1 MFMQTNT
8 DTETNIA
15 GAMLIEAIESANPV
29 QVDTL
34 WSILKYKEIGILR
47 KVKCMSEV
55 LDLNT
60 SAVID
65 ELPTDEEGR
74 VLDYKTRHMIHDVLI
89 KVS

>member
-1 MFMQTNT
+1 MHT
-8 DTETNIA
+8 DIKMTEKA
-15 GAMLIEAIESANPV
+15 GTTLIKAIEDANPT

-55 LDLNT
+55 LHLNT
-60 SAVID
+60 CVVIE

>member
-1 MFMQTNT
+1 MQTQINKST
-8 DTETNIA
+8 TT
-15 GAMLIEAIESANPV
+15 GGTTLIEAIETANPV

-55 LDLNT
+55 LHLNIPT
-60 SAVID
+60 VID
-65 ELPTDEEGR
+65 ELPTDEDGR

>member
-1 MFMQTNT
+1 MNT
-8 DTETNIA
+8 DTTQEIGTTLVN
-15 GAMLIEAIESANPV
+15 AIKDANPV

-55 LDLNT
+55 LHLNT
-60 SAVID
+60 GAVIN
-65 ELPTDEEGR
+65 ELPTDDEGR

>member
-1 MFMQTNT
+1 MQTYT
-8 DTETNIA
+8 DITVDI
-15 GAMLIEAIESANPV
+15 GATLINAIKDASPV

-47 KVKCMSEV
+47 KVKCMSQV
-55 LDLNT
+55 LQIDT

-65 ELPTDEEGR
+65 ELPRDDEGR
-74 VLDYKTRHMIHDVLI
+74 LLDYKTRHIIHDVLI

>member
-1 MFMQTNT
+1 MQTNT
-8 DTETNIA
+8 DIETNTT
-15 GAMLIEAIESANPV
+15 GATLMEAIESANPV

-47 KVKCMSEV
+47 KVKCMSDV

-60 SAVID
+60 HTVIN
-65 ELPTDEEGR
+65 ELPTDEDGR

>member
-1 MFMQTNT
+1 MNT
-8 DTETNIA
+8 DTTREI
-15 GAMLIEAIESANPV
+15 GATLVNAIKSANPV

-55 LDLNT
+55 LHLNT
-60 SAVID
+60 GAVIE
-65 ELPTDEEGR
+65 ELPTDDEGR
-74 VLDYKTRHMIHDVLI
+74 VLDYKTRHIIHDVLI

>member
-1 MFMQTNT
+1 MQTET
-8 DTETNIA
+8 KMTEKIGTT
-15 GAMLIEAIESANPV
+15 LIKAIEDANPT

-55 LDLNT
+55 LHLNT
-60 SAVID
+60 CVVIE

>member
-1 MFMQTNT
+1 MYMSTT
-8 DTETNIA
+8 DTETDVSATLIA
-15 GAMLIEAIESANPV
+15 AIETANPV
-29 QVDTL
+29 QIDTL

-55 LDLNT
+55 LRLNT
-60 SAVID
+60 GAVIN
-65 ELPTDEEGR
+65 ELPKDDEGR

>member
-1 MFMQTNT
+1 MQTQINKSST
-8 DTETNIA
+8 GSAT
-15 GAMLIEAIESANPV
+15 LIQAIETANPV

-55 LDLNT
+55 LHLNT
-60 SAVID
+60 PTVID
-65 ELPTDEEGR
+65 ELPTDDEGR
-74 VLDYKTRHMIHDVLI
+74 ILDYKTRHMIHDVLI

>member
-1 MFMQTNT
+1 MQTKT
-8 DTETNIA
+8 DTKTT
-15 GAMLIEAIESANPV
+15 GDTLIKAIETANPI

-47 KVKCMSEV
+47 NVKCMSEV
-55 LDLNT
+55 LHLNT
-60 SAVID
+60 PAVIN

>member
-1 MFMQTNT
+1 MQTNT
-8 DTETNIA
+8 DMQPQTI
-15 GAMLIEAIESANPV
+15 GAILMEAIEIASPI

-55 LDLNT
+55 LRLNT
-60 SAVID
+60 SEVIN

-74 VLDYKTRHMIHDVLI
+74 VLDYKTRHMIRDVLI

>member
-1 MFMQTNT
+1 MQTNT
-8 DTETNIA
+8 DIQINTA
-15 GAMLIEAIESANPV
+15 GAILVEAIESANPV

-47 KVKCMSEV
+47 KVKCMSDV
-55 LDLNT
+55 LHLNT
-60 SAVID
+60 SAVIN

>member
-1 MFMQTNT
+1 MV
-8 DTETNIA
+8 D
-15 GAMLIEAIESANPV
+15 AIKTASPV

-55 LDLNT
+55 LHLNT
-60 SAVID
+60 GAVID
-65 ELPTDEEGR
+65 ELPTDDEGR

>member
-1 MFMQTNT
+1 M
-8 DTETNIA
+8 
-15 GAMLIEAIESANPV
+15 EAIEIASPI

-55 LDLNT
+55 LRLNP
-60 SAVID
+60 SEVID

>member
-1 MFMQTNT
+1 M
-8 DTETNIA
+8 DTNITHTS
-15 GAMLIEAIESANPV
+15 GATLMNAIREASPV

-47 KVKCMSEV
+47 KIKCMSEV
-55 LDLNT
+55 LQLNMG
-60 SAVID
+60 SVID
-65 ELPTDEEGR
+65 ELPTDDEGR